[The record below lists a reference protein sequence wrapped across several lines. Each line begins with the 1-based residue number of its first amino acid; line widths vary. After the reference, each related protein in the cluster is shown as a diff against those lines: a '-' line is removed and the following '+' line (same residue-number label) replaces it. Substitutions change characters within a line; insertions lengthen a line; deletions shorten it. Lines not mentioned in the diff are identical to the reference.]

1 MWIRNKNDQVE
12 NTTTDCSGCPSHVYF
27 GDTSYTL
34 SFGQLFSGNLNCCQ
48 SCSYQRPECYL
59 NAFSNTS
66 RPNPIV
72 NESMKNIRKTVEN
85 VKKPFDYSI
94 PSVPYCYNPIMNNS
108 NQNNI
113 TKAAVLLEQAANAMS
128 IATNRQN
135 QFRKYKPS
143 I

>member
-1 MWIRNKNDQVE
+1 
-12 NTTTDCSGCPSHVYF
+12 
-27 GDTSYTL
+27 
-34 SFGQLFSGNLNCCQ
+34 
-48 SCSYQRPECYL
+48 
-59 NAFSNTS
+59 
-66 RPNPIV
+66 
-72 NESMKNIRKTVEN
+72 MKNIRKTVEN